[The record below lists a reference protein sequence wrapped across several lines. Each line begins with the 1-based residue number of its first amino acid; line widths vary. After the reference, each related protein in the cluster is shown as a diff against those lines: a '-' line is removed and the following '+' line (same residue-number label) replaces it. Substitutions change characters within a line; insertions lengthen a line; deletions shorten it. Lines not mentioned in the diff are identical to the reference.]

1 MMALTRIRPRLD
13 WQQWPQREQPN
24 MIQAYIG
31 DLVEVDPDRVQV
43 QPGMKPALP

>member
-31 DLVEVDPDRVQV
+31 DLVEVGPDRVQV